1 MTTEDAILNS
11 LMQLTNLPLKSVK
24 VGRDSLT
31 NTSRG
36 ICYVEMNS
44 VVDAMFLHNQLLGE
58 PPTIDDKLVSV
69 SYFRP
74 PLNSSSNQ
82 SYGSSGSGNNRDS
95 QPTAAA
101 NAALAAAQWSHQGRQ
116 GIASQYGHDDIE
128 RMAEYSASLYA
139 KTASEKAHYLEYYR
153 NYYKNGGGKEGSKV
167 DSASQSSKPQTPVA
181 PVKKDQGKVNVNGVE
196 YPRYRKLKL
205 INLTL
210 AILRVIFDEHEIL

>member
-82 SYGSSGSGNNRDS
+82 SSYGSSGSSNRDS

-153 NYYKNGGGKEGSKV
+153 NYYKNGGGKEDLKEGS
-167 DSASQSSKPQTPVA
+167 SESSKPQTPVV

-196 YPRYRKLKL
+196 YPRYRKSK
-205 INLTL
+205 ITK
-210 AILRVIFDEHEIL
+210 